1 MTTHELYE
9 VLDAA
14 REAQTVADAKV
25 AAAEAAWI
33 ESAVA
38 DKLAEFEAMGGV
50 LNVTRVRR
58 VWRSLGEAAAGVP
71 PSADMAEGPFVV
83 SGAYKLDMSDAIVFK
98 LHKIARNGI
107 RGFPER
113 RPCRTVVIL
122 PEDQPKD
129 A

>member
-9 VLDAA
+9 ALDAA

-98 LHKIARNGI
+98 LHKITRNGI
-107 RGFPER
+107 RGFPVQ
-113 RPCRTVVIL
+113 RPCRTVAIL
-122 PEDQPKD
+122 PEDQPKG

>member
-9 VLDAA
+9 ALDAA
-14 REAQTVADAKV
+14 REVQAAADAKV

-58 VWRSLGEAAAGVP
+58 VWHSLEEAAAGVP
-71 PSADMAEGPFVV
+71 PSADMTDGPFVV

-98 LHKIARNGI
+98 LHRITKNGI
-107 RGFPER
+107 RGFPVHW
-113 RPCRTVVIL
+113 PCRTVAIL
-122 PEDQPKD
+122 PEDQPKE

>member
-9 VLDAA
+9 ALDAA
-14 REAQTVADAKV
+14 REAQTAADAKV

-33 ESAVA
+33 ESAIA
-38 DKLAEFEAMGGV
+38 DKLAEFEAIGGV
-50 LNVTRVRR
+50 LNVTRARR

-98 LHKIARNGI
+98 LHKVTRNGV

-122 PEDQPKD
+122 PEDQPKE